1 MRQISW
7 THNVVILGV
16 TNSIEEKFKVYRR
29 KVIMNLSENTEFI
42 EDESF
47 EKEFIKRLRLRTEEN
62 VKECFI
68 RFTQGDN
75 VSGVARE
82 ELQGIEDLLYEY
94 YISEFEESHEWS
106 QLSNEEKWNIL
117 DEKVNNFYQ
126 NFTDSKLKEIYEN
139 INFTEEENKYMQLKK
154 MRCIEE
160 QTSAKNA
167 LVEIIIRRKLLEMF
181 GKEEISKMLRIISE
195 KSFEGKRH
203 IIQLMSDNPFG
214 KNVIERWEKE
224 IDERVQYLFKD
235 NINCGGYAL
244 KIDQCFLTPESS
256 STIFVEEDSQVIS
269 SYLEK
274 FPFIRLLGNT
284 KLEDDEYIVIYR
296 TEAGHAADGR
306 HFIRVEKDGTITE
319 KDGNSPVRKFKEWT
333 PAFQNEEKIIE
344 VVFAVKEKHRM
355 FGYTYEDVNKNCNG
369 KNFEQTVKQAIKEK
383 RNSFTYHCKEYA
395 LKKDKE
401 GNIVVCSEEG
411 EKSVIVADVLLD
423 DKEDENIECVTV
435 IREGYDGQVEN
446 YEGKIKPIIVDG
458 KLVNYDCFR
467 NIKGKVD
474 EREDIENDIRY

>member
-1 MRQISW
+1 
-7 THNVVILGV
+7 
-16 TNSIEEKFKVYRR
+16 
-29 KVIMNLSENTEFI
+29 MNLSENTEFI

-369 KNFEQTVKQAIKEK
+369 KNFEQTVEQAIKEK

-435 IREGYDGQVEN
+435 IREGYDGQV
-446 YEGKIKPIIVDG
+446 
-458 KLVNYDCFR
+458 
-467 NIKGKVD
+467 
-474 EREDIENDIRY
+474 

>member
-16 TNSIEEKFKVYRR
+16 TNLIEEKFKVYRR
-29 KVIMNLSENTEFI
+29 KVIMNLSENTESI

-47 EKEFIKRLRLRTEEN
+47 EKEFIKRLRTEEN
-62 VKECFI
+62 VKECFM

-75 VSGVARE
+75 VSEVARE

-106 QLSNEEKWNIL
+106 QLSNEEKCNIL
-117 DEKVNNFYQ
+117 DEKVNDFYQ

-154 MRCIEE
+154 MRYIEE
-160 QTSAKNA
+160 QTSAKND

-181 GKEEISKMLRIISE
+181 GKDEISKMLRIISE

-203 IIQLMSDNPFG
+203 IMQLISDNPFG

-244 KIDQCFLTPESS
+244 KIDQCFLTTVSS
-256 STIFVEEDSQVIS
+256 STKVVEEDAQVIS

-319 KDGNSPVRKFKEWT
+319 KDGNSPVRKFKEWI

-369 KNFEQTVKQAIKEK
+369 KNFEQTVEQAIKEK
-383 RNSFTYHCKEYA
+383 RNIFTYHCKEYF

-401 GNIVVCSEEG
+401 ENVIVCSKEE
-411 EKSVIVADVLLD
+411 EKIVIVADVILENE
-423 DKEDENIECVTV
+423 EDENIECVTV
-435 IREGYDGQVEN
+435 IRDGCDGIIEN
-446 YEGKIKPIIVDG
+446 YEGRIKPIIIDG
-458 KLVNYDCFR
+458 KLVNYDSFR
-467 NIKGKVD
+467 NNKSKVD
-474 EREDIENDIRY
+474 KREDIENDIRY